1 MFWANHGVA
10 GPARPQATTTGPPVR
25 ARHEGGHSYLAE
37 PGQRGAAGVRL
48 GNAERPVAPD
58 ARIIGPRGFIIDRD
72 EWIGVH
78 RASAYQQVQL
88 QPAEADLRTY
98 DRVGIRFDIVDSECV
113 YKGETHAGRFRGH
126 PGLGHRPR
134 RVGTRGGAIH
144 LHSVTGGRQPSIQI
158 AGPAASP
165 RCRLR
170 RACSAV

>member
-1 MFWANHGVA
+1 
-10 GPARPQATTTGPPVR
+10 
-25 ARHEGGHSYLAE
+25 
-37 PGQRGAAGVRL
+37 L

-113 YKGETHAGRFRGH
+113 YKGETHAGRFRVT
-126 PGLGHRPR
+126 
-134 RVGTRGGAIH
+134 RVWVTDHGGWELAA
-144 LHSVTGGRQPSIQI
+144 VQYTSI
-158 AGPAASP
+158 
-165 RCRLR
+165 R
-170 RACSAV
+170 